1 MKNFYLMKI
10 KNRIWNFIEE
20 EDGIGTVE
28 MILILVVLIGL
39 VLIFKS
45 QLTTL
50 VNTIFDKINSQA
62 GKV

>member
-28 MILILVVLIGL
+28 MILILVEIYT
-39 VLIFKS
+39 F
-45 QLTTL
+45 
-50 VNTIFDKINSQA
+50 NTNVFY
-62 GKV
+62 V